1 MLQLLLQAA
10 KNTGIQLIS
19 DKIFV
24 PSCELVL
31 DLVSLN
37 LSGFVS

>member
-1 MLQLLLQAA
+1 MLQLLLPVV
-10 KNTGIQLIS
+10 KNTSIQLIS
-19 DKIFV
+19 DKTFIS
-24 PSCELVL
+24 SCELVL